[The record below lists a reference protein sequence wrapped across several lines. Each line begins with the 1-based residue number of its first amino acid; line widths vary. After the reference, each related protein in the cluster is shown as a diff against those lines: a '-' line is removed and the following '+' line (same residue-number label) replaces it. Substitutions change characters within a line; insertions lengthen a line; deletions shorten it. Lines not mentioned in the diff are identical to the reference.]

1 MGLKLPAE
9 EHNSQNGCGWA
20 RLERIA
26 RDCIRENL
34 KHARQFISVCECHYI
49 MLYINYVCMYALKP
63 TLLCGRD
70 LQIKEVA
77 LTI

>member
-9 EHNSQNGCGWA
+9 EHNSQNGYGWA
-20 RLERIA
+20 KLERIA

-34 KHARQFISVCECHYI
+34 KNARQFISVCECNYI
-49 MLYINYVCMYALKP
+49 MQNINYVCMYALKP

-70 LQIKEVA
+70 LQKKR
-77 LTI
+77 LP